1 MAWAQA
7 AHLSWWTSTDPARSQ
22 RHDEALAVVYHLIGR
37 SDAGGA
43 IRLTG
48 APPPAPGASGAA
60 FSLSDP
66 LGDGRGVDLAG
77 FMVAVDTDA
86 VQFTWVI
93 EVATAEVGDSP
104 GRAGTWDVD
113 VYMDLNHRPG
123 SGNRRLLPGRNG
135 FVRDEDAWEFAVTA
149 GSDGTAEVFQ
159 SGGGERARSLGTLP
173 ATLGPGGTVTVEV
186 PRGVLRGDPSR
197 WGYAV
202 AARVDGA
209 LADIMTPPG
218 VSQAEVLGAAAEGL
232 AVVIPAVR
240 R

>member
-1 MAWAQA
+1 
-7 AHLSWWTSTDPARSQ
+7 
-22 RHDEALAVVYHLIGR
+22 
-37 SDAGGA
+37 
-43 IRLTG
+43 
-48 APPPAPGASGAA
+48 
-60 FSLSDP
+60 
-66 LGDGRGVDLAG
+66 
-77 FMVAVDTDA
+77 MVAVDSEA
-86 VQFTWVI
+86 VQLTWVI
-93 EVATAEVGDSP
+93 EVSTAE
-104 GRAGTWDVD
+104 AATWDVD

-135 FVRDEDAWEFAVTA
+135 FVRDEDAWEFAITA

-159 SGGGERARSLGTLP
+159 AGGAERARSLGKLP

-202 AARVDGA
+202 SARAGGT
-209 LADIMTPPG
+209 LSDIMIPPG
-218 VSQAEVLGAAAEGL
+218 VSQIEVLGAAAEGL